1 MAGMDW
7 MRGGGQVALG
17 SDTQQQGN
25 NVPGT
30 GMADLVTKSDQ
41 FNKILA
47 QLVLALQNLSPSV
60 TDRFTMDAAASK
72 TITNAAIATSS
83 YVQIWPNNAA
93 AATLMG
99 SAKSLYWTTAD
110 GSFTVSTANAA
121 AATGGEAFNW
131 AAWNTL

>member
-7 MRGGGQVALG
+7 MKGAQVALG
-17 SDTQQQGN
+17 SDTKQQGAD
-25 NVPGT
+25 VPGT

-60 TDRFTMDAAASK
+60 TDTFTMDAAASK

-83 YVQIWPNNAA
+83 FIMLWPYNAA

-99 SAKSLYWTTAD
+99 SAKSLYWTTAT

-121 AATGGEAFNW
+121 AAAGTETFHW